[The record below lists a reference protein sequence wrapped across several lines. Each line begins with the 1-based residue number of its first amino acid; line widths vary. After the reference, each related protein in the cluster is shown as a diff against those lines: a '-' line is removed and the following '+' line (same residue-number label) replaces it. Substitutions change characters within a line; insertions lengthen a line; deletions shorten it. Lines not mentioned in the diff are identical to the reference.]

1 MDISVVVPLFNEEES
16 LDELHQ
22 WIATAISGEGLTYE
36 IIFVDDGSN
45 DTSWQVIEKICRKD
59 NHVKGIRF
67 RRNYGKSAAL
77 NSGFRAAGGEVVI
90 TMDADLQ
97 DSPDEI
103 IPLYHMIHDEGYD
116 LVSGWKK
123 RRHDP
128 VSKTIPSRFFNWV
141 TRRTS
146 GIKLHDFNCGL
157 KAYRLEVV
165 KSIEIYGEMHRYI
178 PVIANY
184 AGFSRIGEK
193 VVEHRSRKFGVT
205 KFGIDRFLKGY
216 LDLLS
221 ITFVSKFG
229 RRPMHLFGMIGTLM
243 FFLGFLAA
251 AWIGAQKLY
260 FLHHGIR
267 TILVADS
274 PYFYLSLTLMI
285 IGSQLF
291 LAGFLAEMISRTS
304 PDRNRYL
311 ISKTSNIIDE
321 DASDL

>member
-1 MDISVVVPLFNEEES
+1 
-16 LDELHQ
+16 
-22 WIATAISGEGLTYE
+22 
-36 IIFVDDGSN
+36 
-45 DTSWQVIEKICRKD
+45 
-59 NHVKGIRF
+59 
-67 RRNYGKSAAL
+67 
-77 NSGFRAAGGEVVI
+77 
-90 TMDADLQ
+90 
-97 DSPDEI
+97 
-103 IPLYHMIHDEGYD
+103 
-116 LVSGWKK
+116 
-123 RRHDP
+123 
-128 VSKTIPSRFFNWV
+128 
-141 TRRTS
+141 
-146 GIKLHDFNCGL
+146 
-157 KAYRLEVV
+157 
-165 KSIEIYGEMHRYI
+165 IYGEMHRYI

-184 AGFSRIGEK
+184 AGFTRIGEK
-193 VVEHRSRKFGVT
+193 VVEHQSRKFGVT

>member
-1 MDISVVVPLFNEEES
+1 MDISVVVPLLNEEDS

-22 WIATAISGEGLTYE
+22 WIVRAISGEGLTYE

-45 DTSWQVIEKICRKD
+45 DTSWQVIEKICRND
-59 NHVKGIRF
+59 SHVKGIRF

-103 IPLYHMIHDEGYD
+103 PGLYRMIHDEGFD

-146 GIKLHDFNCGL
+146 SIKLHDFNCGL
-157 KAYRLEVV
+157 KAYRLDVV

-184 AGFSRIGEK
+184 AGFTRIGEK
-193 VVEHRSRKFGVT
+193 VVEHQSRKFGVT

-267 TILVADS
+267 TILVVDS

-304 PDRNRYL
+304 PERNRYL
-311 ISKTSNIIDE
+311 ISKTLNISESDV
-321 DASDL
+321 SDL

>member
-1 MDISVVVPLFNEEES
+1 MDISVIVPLFNEEES

-22 WIATAISGEGLTYE
+22 WIVRAVSEEGLTYE

-45 DTSWQVIEKICRKD
+45 DRSWQVIEKICQGD
-59 NHVKGIRF
+59 LHAKGIRF

-77 NSGFRAAGGEVVI
+77 NSGFRAAGGNVVI

-103 IPLYHMIHDEGYD
+103 LPLYHMIIDERYD

-311 ISKTSNIIDE
+311 ISKTLNIIDE